1 MRNIFALL
9 IAVAAAAF
17 AQAQSPLK
25 VVVWSG
31 ETNCGRGVAQAQVSC
46 EALQTPRGIVSVIND
61 GASSVSLAVSFFEDG
76 DHIIA
81 ATHIKNTSDE
91 PLMFDSDIWGAAHFS
106 KKESARNGGR
116 PIVAETAIPS
126 RDLLR
131 GIRSGAAVDS
141 SADSFMASITKTGE
155 VREVRQQDGSR
166 QRKLLI
172 VDDQQAV
179 RDAGQRNDSR
189 REHAITE
196 QERIRK
202 HALTQKSVP
211 AFGSAKGLVYF
222 RRVKKADVV
231 VFSFKVLDSIYVFR
245 LLRKV

>member
-1 MRNIFALL
+1 LRNTFALL
-9 IAVAAAAF
+9 IAVAAAALT
-17 AQAQSPLK
+17 QAQSPLK

-31 ETNCGRGVAQAQVSC
+31 DKDCGRAVTQVSC
-46 EALQTPRGIVSVIND
+46 ESLQTPRGIVSVIND
-61 GASSVSLAVSFFEDG
+61 GASSVSLAVSFSEDG

-91 PLMFDSDIWGAAHFS
+91 PLIFDSDIWGAAHFS

-155 VREVRQQDGSR
+155 VREVRQQDGTR

-189 REHAITE
+189 REHAISK

>member
-1 MRNIFALL
+1 MRNTFALL
-9 IAVAAAAF
+9 IGLAAAALT
-17 AQAQSPLK
+17 QAQSPLK

-31 ETNCGRGVAQAQVSC
+31 DKDCGRAVTQVSC
-46 EALQTPRGIVSVIND
+46 ESLQTPRGIVSVIND
-61 GASSVSLAVSFFEDG
+61 GASSVSLAVSFSEDG

-155 VREVRQQDGSR
+155 VREVRQQDGTR

-189 REHAITE
+189 REHAISK

-222 RRVKKADVV
+222 RRVKKAEVV

>member
-1 MRNIFALL
+1 MRNTFALL
-9 IAVAAAAF
+9 IAVAAAALT
-17 AQAQSPLK
+17 QAQSPLK

-31 ETNCGRGVAQAQVSC
+31 DKDCGRAVTQVSC
-46 EALQTPRGIVSVIND
+46 ESLQTPRGIVSVIND
-61 GASSVSLAVSFFEDG
+61 GASSVSLAVSFSEDG

-155 VREVRQQDGSR
+155 VREVRQQDGTR

-189 REHAITE
+189 REHAISK

-222 RRVKKADVV
+222 RRVKKAEVV

>member
-1 MRNIFALL
+1 MRNTFALL
-9 IAVAAAAF
+9 IAVAAASF
-17 AQAQSPLK
+17 THAQYPLK

-46 EALQTPRGIVSVIND
+46 ESLQTPRGIVSVIND
-61 GASSVSLAVSFFEDG
+61 RASSVSIAVSFFEDG

-81 ATHIKNTSDE
+81 ATHLENTSDE

-106 KKESARNGGR
+106 KKENARSGGK

-126 RDLLR
+126 RDLIR
-131 GIRSGAAVDS
+131 VIRSSAAVDS

-172 VDDQQAV
+172 VDDQQAL
-179 RDAGQRNDSR
+179 RDARQRNASR
-189 REHAITE
+189 REHAISM

-202 HALTQKSVP
+202 HALTQKTVP
-211 AFGSAKGLVYF
+211 PYGSAKGLVYF
-222 RRVKKADVV
+222 RRVKKAAVV